1 MIKSCEEVKTI
12 DNFDELVLFRSK
24 TVRIGLRETAEMLC
38 WNKKYIICPGLV
50 EILYGRRPLRIA
62 ND

>member
-24 TVRIGLRETAEMLC
+24 TVRIGLRETAGWINNQNHFLK
-38 WNKKYIICPGLV
+38 WVNPGCK
-50 EILYGRRPLRIA
+50 EE
-62 ND
+62 